1 MCTSNFEFACAFD
14 SSFNLLLFVYH
25 SLGLP
30 IKIITMSQS
39 ILNNSKNGYIFM
51 FLLVRYE
58 PFAICLCVGNTRQL
72 LLYMYICTYIHICL
86 PDINV
91 CRPAWILIWFLFACL
106 FVCTYFFLHF
116 KRIYVFSGAQMFIR
130 NAKLCFKLIDCML
143 MCLLILA
150 SRCVNTLRLIIPVWQ
165 DCIFFVICLLKSEII
180 KKCNK
185 ICS

>member
-1 MCTSNFEFACAFD
+1 MSLSRFACV
-14 SSFNLLLFVYH
+14 LE
-25 SLGLP
+25 
-30 IKIITMSQS
+30 
-39 ILNNSKNGYIFM
+39 ILDN
-51 FLLVRYE
+51 
-58 PFAICLCVGNTRQL
+58 CC
-72 LLYMYICTYIHICL
+72 YICTYVHTYIYVCLISMFAGRLEFLSGFCL
-86 PDINV
+86 P
-91 CRPAWILIWFLFACL
+91 AYL
-106 FVCTYFFLHF
+106 FVLIFFLHF

>member
-1 MCTSNFEFACAFD
+1 M
-14 SSFNLLLFVYH
+14 
-25 SLGLP
+25 
-30 IKIITMSQS
+30 IQS

-51 FLLVRYE
+51 VLLVRYE

-130 NAKLCFKLIDCML
+130 NAKLCFKLIDCTAYVFANL
-143 MCLLILA
+143 SKSMCKYPTINNTCMAGLYLLCYL
-150 SRCVNTLRLIIPVWQ
+150 
-165 DCIFFVICLLKSEII
+165 FV
-180 KKCNK
+180 K
-185 ICS
+185 IRNYKEM